1 MIWWLSG
8 IALIGFIT
16 IMAIMTAGSR
26 DDDLFDRDEI
36 AWLKQLG
43 YEVEVNLY
51 DRTFTVRNGIE
62 TN

>member
-1 MIWWLSG
+1 
-8 IALIGFIT
+8 
-16 IMAIMTAGSR
+16 MTAGSR
-26 DDDLFDRDEI
+26 DDDLFNRDEI
-36 AWLKQLG
+36 EWFKQLG